1 MPLPRYERRAL
12 LVAAVVLA
20 AIALVTWLVLW
31 RGGGAETAPDD
42 ELSQADRERIALMQ
56 REMEAKQGLRRERK
70 GGDRGLTPFPFDP
83 NNDDSLTL
91 SALGLR
97 DWQVSNILRYR
108 RKGGVWRSPEHFA
121 RLYGLSQ
128 QDYEKLRP
136 YIRIAP
142 EDRGGRRDDGSWP
155 SGVPRGERPAF
166 EHIDKLAEGEHLS
179 LNGADTTALKR
190 IPGIGSYY
198 ARKIVTYRERMGG
211 FVSVSQ
217 IDEIEGLPPG
227 TSRWFRLEG
236 LPEVRRIRINHA
248 SFKELVRHPYLSY
261 EQTKDIVNH
270 IRHYGPLRSW
280 QDLSLYKE
288 FAPSDFRRLAPYFRF
303 D

>member
-12 LVAAVVLA
+12 LCAAIVLA
-20 AIALVTWLVLW
+20 AVALVTWFLLW
-31 RGGGAETAPDD
+31 RCSEPGTEGNR
-42 ELSQADRERIALMQ
+42 LSRADRELIAALQ
-56 REMEAKQGLRRERK
+56 REMEAKRAHRKERAD
-70 GGDRGLTPFPFDP
+70 GAQGLTPFPFDP
-83 NNDDSLTL
+83 NHDDSLTL
-91 SALGLR
+91 AALGLKR
-97 DWQVSNILRYR
+97 WQVSNILKYR

-121 RLYGLSQ
+121 KLYGLSQ
-128 QDYEKLRP
+128 RDYELLRP

-142 EDRGGRRDDGSWP
+142 EDRGGRRMESDWP
-155 SGVPRGERPAF
+155 AGVPRGERPVF
-166 EHIDKLAEGEHLS
+166 EQIEKLKKGEQLP
-179 LNGADTTALKR
+179 LNEADSTALKR

-198 ARKIVTYRERMGG
+198 ARKIVNYRDRMGG

-227 TSRWFRLEG
+227 MSQWFRLEG
-236 LPEVRRIRINHA
+236 KPEVRRIRINHA
-248 SFKELVRHPYLSY
+248 TFKKLVRHPYLSY

-288 FAPSDFRRLAPYFRF
+288 FAPSDFHRLAPYFRF